1 MISRKPEI
9 RMIAVTFQKPGVHQY
24 PAAPDD
30 VQYLRAPHR
39 HLFKFKVKIQ
49 VWHDDREIEF
59 HQFLNWVEGLYS
71 GEQSLSLNNSSCE
84 MISDSLAAIIQSRY
98 PDRLLQIEVWE
109 DGECGSVSS
118 YSAMVDRDQE
128 GESESEKPME
138 KGEKVKE
145 WEELLSKDEDEN
157 LVPVKKSS
165 STKITPEAT
174 VVPAEKPERPK
185 KKSTVAIT
193 FSQLSPNEQ
202 LHLLLSQK
210 IEPSEVF
217 DISGLAIQTLI
228 DETCRRFK
236 MLKPLCKRE
245 EMCVGHSGG
254 KDSVLVRALADLAGF
269 GSLDTVHNP
278 KLEGSNAVHAHT
290 RELLYEM
297 ATFRPVM
304 HIPAHAMAKSG
315 YQLQIDGTRRQ
326 EATRTD
332 GRSTDIVC
340 NGQSMNRAQMPML
353 VPRGL
358 FDMTFFYPIV
368 EWTDAQVWA
377 AIAYLEI
384 PFSREYFNFDLQL
397 KNMKLV
403 CVHQWVLMTEY
414 PPHYSRCTKCGAT
427 K

>member
-145 WEELLSKDEDEN
+145 WDELLSKDEDEN

-193 FSQLSPNEQ
+193 FSQLSPNEP

-384 PFSREYFNFDLQL
+384 PFSREYLQF
-397 KNMKLV
+397 
-403 CVHQWVLMTEY
+403 
-414 PPHYSRCTKCGAT
+414 
-427 K
+427 

>member
-193 FSQLSPNEQ
+193 FSQLSPNEP

-228 DETCRRFK
+228 DETCSRFK

-315 YQLQIDGTRRQ
+315 YRLQIDGTRRQ

-353 VPRGL
+353 VSRGL

-384 PFSREYFNFDLQL
+384 PFSREYLQF
-397 KNMKLV
+397 
-403 CVHQWVLMTEY
+403 
-414 PPHYSRCTKCGAT
+414 
-427 K
+427 

>member
-202 LHLLLSQK
+202 LHLLLSQR

-236 MLKPLCKRE
+236 MLKPLCKME

-384 PFSREYFNFDLQL
+384 PFSREYLQF
-397 KNMKLV
+397 
-403 CVHQWVLMTEY
+403 
-414 PPHYSRCTKCGAT
+414 
-427 K
+427 

>member
-217 DISGLAIQTLI
+217 DISGIAIQTLI
-228 DETCRRFK
+228 GETCRRFK

-304 HIPAHAMAKSG
+304 HIPANAMAKSG
-315 YQLQIDGTRRQ
+315 YRLQIDGTRRQ

-340 NGQSMNRAQMPML
+340 NGQSVNRAQMPML
-353 VPRGL
+353 VSRGL

-384 PFSREYFNFDLQL
+384 PFSREYLQF
-397 KNMKLV
+397 
-403 CVHQWVLMTEY
+403 
-414 PPHYSRCTKCGAT
+414 
-427 K
+427 

>member
-228 DETCRRFK
+228 DETCSRFK
-236 MLKPLCKRE
+236 MLKPLCKME

-384 PFSREYFNFDLQL
+384 PFSREYLQF
-397 KNMKLV
+397 
-403 CVHQWVLMTEY
+403 
-414 PPHYSRCTKCGAT
+414 
-427 K
+427 

>member
-193 FSQLSPNEQ
+193 FSQLSPNEP

-236 MLKPLCKRE
+236 MLKPLCKME

-304 HIPAHAMAKSG
+304 HIPANAMAKSG
-315 YQLQIDGTRRQ
+315 YRLQIDGTRRQ

-340 NGQSMNRAQMPML
+340 NGQSVNRAQMPML

-384 PFSREYFNFDLQL
+384 PFSREYLQF
-397 KNMKLV
+397 
-403 CVHQWVLMTEY
+403 
-414 PPHYSRCTKCGAT
+414 
-427 K
+427 

>member
-118 YSAMVDRDQE
+118 YSAIVAPV
-128 GESESEKPME
+128 SEDEEPMK
-138 KGEKVKE
+138 KGEMVKE
-145 WEELLSKDEDEN
+145 WEELPSKDEDDD
-157 LVPVKKSS
+157 LAPVEKSLA
-165 STKITPEAT
+165 TQITPEAT

-217 DISGLAIQTLI
+217 DISDLAIQTLI

-236 MLKPLCKRE
+236 MLKPLCKME

-353 VPRGL
+353 VSRGL

-384 PFSREYFNFDLQL
+384 PFSREYLQF
-397 KNMKLV
+397 
-403 CVHQWVLMTEY
+403 
-414 PPHYSRCTKCGAT
+414 
-427 K
+427 

>member
-217 DISGLAIQTLI
+217 DISDLAIQTLI
-228 DETCRRFK
+228 DETCSRFK

-304 HIPAHAMAKSG
+304 HIPANAMAKSG
-315 YQLQIDGTRRQ
+315 YRLQIDGTRRQ

-384 PFSREYFNFDLQL
+384 PFSREYLQF
-397 KNMKLV
+397 
-403 CVHQWVLMTEY
+403 
-414 PPHYSRCTKCGAT
+414 
-427 K
+427 

>member
-384 PFSREYFNFDLQL
+384 PFSREYLNFDLQL

>member
-217 DISGLAIQTLI
+217 DISGIAIQTLI
-228 DETCRRFK
+228 GETCRRFK

-315 YQLQIDGTRRQ
+315 YRLQIDGTRRQ

-384 PFSREYFNFDLQL
+384 PFSREYLQF
-397 KNMKLV
+397 
-403 CVHQWVLMTEY
+403 
-414 PPHYSRCTKCGAT
+414 
-427 K
+427 

>member
-193 FSQLSPNEQ
+193 FSQLSPNEP

-236 MLKPLCKRE
+236 MLKPLCKME

-340 NGQSMNRAQMPML
+340 NGQSMNRAQMPMI

-368 EWTDAQVWA
+368 DWTDAQVWA

-384 PFSREYFNFDLQL
+384 PFSREYLQF
-397 KNMKLV
+397 
-403 CVHQWVLMTEY
+403 
-414 PPHYSRCTKCGAT
+414 
-427 K
+427 

>member
-193 FSQLSPNEQ
+193 FSQLSPNEP

-210 IEPSEVF
+210 IVPSEVF

-384 PFSREYFNFDLQL
+384 PFSREYSNFDLQL
-397 KNMKLV
+397 KNVKLV

>member
-193 FSQLSPNEQ
+193 FSQLSPNEP

-236 MLKPLCKRE
+236 MLKPLCKME

-377 AIAYLEI
+377 AIAYLDI
-384 PFSREYFNFDLQL
+384 PFSREYLQF
-397 KNMKLV
+397 
-403 CVHQWVLMTEY
+403 
-414 PPHYSRCTKCGAT
+414 
-427 K
+427 

>member
-217 DISGLAIQTLI
+217 DISGIAIQTLI
-228 DETCRRFK
+228 GETCRRFK
-236 MLKPLCKRE
+236 MLKPLCKME

-384 PFSREYFNFDLQL
+384 PFSREYLQF
-397 KNMKLV
+397 
-403 CVHQWVLMTEY
+403 
-414 PPHYSRCTKCGAT
+414 
-427 K
+427 

>member
-217 DISGLAIQTLI
+217 DISGIAIQTLI
-228 DETCRRFK
+228 GETCRRFK
-236 MLKPLCKRE
+236 MLKPLCKME

-340 NGQSMNRAQMPML
+340 NGQSVNRAQMPML
-353 VPRGL
+353 VSRGL

-377 AIAYLEI
+377 AIAYLDI
-384 PFSREYFNFDLQL
+384 PFSREYLQF
-397 KNMKLV
+397 
-403 CVHQWVLMTEY
+403 
-414 PPHYSRCTKCGAT
+414 
-427 K
+427 

>member
-193 FSQLSPNEQ
+193 FSQLSPNEPS
-202 LHLLLSQK
+202 HLLHSQK

-228 DETCRRFK
+228 DETCSRFK
-236 MLKPLCKRE
+236 MLKPLCKME

-384 PFSREYFNFDLQL
+384 PFSREYLQF
-397 KNMKLV
+397 
-403 CVHQWVLMTEY
+403 
-414 PPHYSRCTKCGAT
+414 
-427 K
+427 

>member
-193 FSQLSPNEQ
+193 FSQLSPNEP

-217 DISGLAIQTLI
+217 DISDLAIQTLI
-228 DETCRRFK
+228 DETCSRFK
-236 MLKPLCKRE
+236 MLKPLCKME

-384 PFSREYFNFDLQL
+384 PFSREYLQF
-397 KNMKLV
+397 
-403 CVHQWVLMTEY
+403 
-414 PPHYSRCTKCGAT
+414 
-427 K
+427 

>member
-210 IEPSEVF
+210 VEPSEVF
-217 DISGLAIQTLI
+217 DTSGLAIQTLI
-228 DETCRRFK
+228 DETCSRFK
-236 MLKPLCKRE
+236 MLKPLCKME

-304 HIPAHAMAKSG
+304 HIPANAMAKSG
-315 YQLQIDGTRRQ
+315 YRLQIDGTRRQ

-384 PFSREYFNFDLQL
+384 PFSREYLQF
-397 KNMKLV
+397 
-403 CVHQWVLMTEY
+403 
-414 PPHYSRCTKCGAT
+414 
-427 K
+427 

>member
-128 GESESEKPME
+128 GESESEKPIE

-217 DISGLAIQTLI
+217 DISGIAIQTLI

-236 MLKPLCKRE
+236 MLKPLCKME

-384 PFSREYFNFDLQL
+384 PFSREYLQF
-397 KNMKLV
+397 
-403 CVHQWVLMTEY
+403 
-414 PPHYSRCTKCGAT
+414 
-427 K
+427 

>member
-236 MLKPLCKRE
+236 MLKPLCKME

-304 HIPAHAMAKSG
+304 HIPANAMAKSG
-315 YQLQIDGTRRQ
+315 YRLQIDGTRRQ

-368 EWTDAQVWA
+368 DWTDAQVWA

-384 PFSREYFNFDLQL
+384 PFSREYLQF
-397 KNMKLV
+397 
-403 CVHQWVLMTEY
+403 
-414 PPHYSRCTKCGAT
+414 
-427 K
+427 

>member
-193 FSQLSPNEQ
+193 FSQLSPNEP

-236 MLKPLCKRE
+236 MLKPLCKME

-304 HIPAHAMAKSG
+304 HIPANAMAKSG
-315 YQLQIDGTRRQ
+315 YRLQIDGTRRQ

-384 PFSREYFNFDLQL
+384 PFSREYLQF
-397 KNMKLV
+397 
-403 CVHQWVLMTEY
+403 
-414 PPHYSRCTKCGAT
+414 
-427 K
+427 

>member
-118 YSAMVDRDQE
+118 YSAIVAPV
-128 GESESEKPME
+128 SEDEEPMK
-138 KGEKVKE
+138 KGEMVKE
-145 WEELLSKDEDEN
+145 WEELPSKDEDDD
-157 LVPVKKSS
+157 LAPVEKSLA
-165 STKITPEAT
+165 TQITPEAT

-236 MLKPLCKRE
+236 MLKPLCKME

-304 HIPAHAMAKSG
+304 HIPANAMAKSG
-315 YQLQIDGTRRQ
+315 YRLQIDGTRRQ

-368 EWTDAQVWA
+368 DWTDAQVWA

-384 PFSREYFNFDLQL
+384 PFSREYLQF
-397 KNMKLV
+397 
-403 CVHQWVLMTEY
+403 
-414 PPHYSRCTKCGAT
+414 
-427 K
+427 

>member
-217 DISGLAIQTLI
+217 DISDLAIQTLI

-236 MLKPLCKRE
+236 MLKPLCKME

-304 HIPAHAMAKSG
+304 HIQAHAMAKSS

-384 PFSREYFNFDLQL
+384 PFSREYLQF
-397 KNMKLV
+397 
-403 CVHQWVLMTEY
+403 
-414 PPHYSRCTKCGAT
+414 
-427 K
+427 

>member
-193 FSQLSPNEQ
+193 FSQLSPNEP

-228 DETCRRFK
+228 DETCRRFQ
-236 MLKPLCKRE
+236 MLKPLCKTK

-340 NGQSMNRAQMPML
+340 NGQSVNRAQMPML

-384 PFSREYFNFDLQL
+384 PFSREYLQF
-397 KNMKLV
+397 
-403 CVHQWVLMTEY
+403 
-414 PPHYSRCTKCGAT
+414 
-427 K
+427 

>member
-193 FSQLSPNEQ
+193 FSQLSPNEP

-217 DISGLAIQTLI
+217 DISDLAIQTLI

-236 MLKPLCKRE
+236 MLKPLCKME

-384 PFSREYFNFDLQL
+384 PFSREYLQF
-397 KNMKLV
+397 
-403 CVHQWVLMTEY
+403 
-414 PPHYSRCTKCGAT
+414 
-427 K
+427 

>member
-145 WEELLSKDEDEN
+145 WEELLSKDEDDD
-157 LVPVKKSS
+157 LAPVEKSLA
-165 STKITPEAT
+165 TQITPEAT

-193 FSQLSPNEQ
+193 FSQLSPNEPW
-202 LHLLLSQK
+202 HLLLSQK

-228 DETCRRFK
+228 DETCRRFQ
-236 MLKPLCKRE
+236 MLKPLCKME

-384 PFSREYFNFDLQL
+384 PFSREYLQF
-397 KNMKLV
+397 
-403 CVHQWVLMTEY
+403 
-414 PPHYSRCTKCGAT
+414 
-427 K
+427 

>member
-193 FSQLSPNEQ
+193 FSQLSRNEQ

-217 DISGLAIQTLI
+217 DISDLAIQTLI

-236 MLKPLCKRE
+236 MLKPLCKME

-315 YQLQIDGTRRQ
+315 YRLQIDGTRRQ

-384 PFSREYFNFDLQL
+384 PFSREYSNFDLQL

-414 PPHYSRCTKCGAT
+414 PPHYARCTKCGAT

>member
-193 FSQLSPNEQ
+193 FSQLSPNEPS
-202 LHLLLSQK
+202 HLLLSQK

-236 MLKPLCKRE
+236 MLKPLCKME

-304 HIPAHAMAKSG
+304 YIPARAMAKSG
-315 YQLQIDGTRRQ
+315 YRLQIDGTRRQ

-353 VPRGL
+353 VLRGL

-384 PFSREYFNFDLQL
+384 PFSREYLQF
-397 KNMKLV
+397 
-403 CVHQWVLMTEY
+403 
-414 PPHYSRCTKCGAT
+414 
-427 K
+427 

>member
-157 LVPVKKSS
+157 LVPVKKSP

-193 FSQLSPNEQ
+193 FSQLSPNEP

-236 MLKPLCKRE
+236 MLKPLCKME

-384 PFSREYFNFDLQL
+384 PFSREYLQF
-397 KNMKLV
+397 
-403 CVHQWVLMTEY
+403 
-414 PPHYSRCTKCGAT
+414 
-427 K
+427 

>member
-193 FSQLSPNEQ
+193 FSQLSPNEP

-368 EWTDAQVWA
+368 DWTDAQVWA

-384 PFSREYFNFDLQL
+384 PFSREYLQF
-397 KNMKLV
+397 
-403 CVHQWVLMTEY
+403 
-414 PPHYSRCTKCGAT
+414 
-427 K
+427 

>member
-193 FSQLSPNEQ
+193 FSQLSPNEP

-236 MLKPLCKRE
+236 MLKPLCKME

-368 EWTDAQVWA
+368 DWTDAQVWA

-384 PFSREYFNFDLQL
+384 PFSREYLHF
-397 KNMKLV
+397 
-403 CVHQWVLMTEY
+403 
-414 PPHYSRCTKCGAT
+414 
-427 K
+427 

>member
-353 VPRGL
+353 VSRGL

-384 PFSREYFNFDLQL
+384 PFSREYLQF
-397 KNMKLV
+397 
-403 CVHQWVLMTEY
+403 
-414 PPHYSRCTKCGAT
+414 
-427 K
+427 

>member
-304 HIPAHAMAKSG
+304 HIPANAMAKSG
-315 YQLQIDGTRRQ
+315 YRLQIDGTRRQ

-384 PFSREYFNFDLQL
+384 PFSREYLQF
-397 KNMKLV
+397 
-403 CVHQWVLMTEY
+403 
-414 PPHYSRCTKCGAT
+414 
-427 K
+427 

>member
-202 LHLLLSQK
+202 LNLLLSQK

-236 MLKPLCKRE
+236 MLKPLCKME

-384 PFSREYFNFDLQL
+384 PFSREYLQF
-397 KNMKLV
+397 
-403 CVHQWVLMTEY
+403 
-414 PPHYSRCTKCGAT
+414 
-427 K
+427 

>member
-193 FSQLSPNEQ
+193 FSQLSPNEP

-228 DETCRRFK
+228 DETCSRFK
-236 MLKPLCKRE
+236 MLKPLCKME

-340 NGQSMNRAQMPML
+340 NGQSINRAQMPML

-384 PFSREYFNFDLQL
+384 PFSREYLQF
-397 KNMKLV
+397 
-403 CVHQWVLMTEY
+403 
-414 PPHYSRCTKCGAT
+414 
-427 K
+427 

>member
-236 MLKPLCKRE
+236 MLKPLCKME

-368 EWTDAQVWA
+368 DWTDAQVWA

-384 PFSREYFNFDLQL
+384 PFSREYLQF
-397 KNMKLV
+397 
-403 CVHQWVLMTEY
+403 
-414 PPHYSRCTKCGAT
+414 
-427 K
+427 

>member
-217 DISGLAIQTLI
+217 DISGIAIQTLI

-340 NGQSMNRAQMPML
+340 NGQSVNRAQMPML

-384 PFSREYFNFDLQL
+384 PFSREYLQF
-397 KNMKLV
+397 
-403 CVHQWVLMTEY
+403 
-414 PPHYSRCTKCGAT
+414 
-427 K
+427 

>member
-118 YSAMVDRDQE
+118 YSAIVAPV
-128 GESESEKPME
+128 SEDEEPMK
-138 KGEKVKE
+138 KGKK
-145 WEELLSKDEDEN
+145 SKDEDFDDEDDD
-157 LVPVKKSS
+157 LVPVKKPP

-174 VVPAEKPERPK
+174 VVPVEKPERPK

-193 FSQLSPNEQ
+193 FSQLSPNEPS
-202 LHLLLSQK
+202 HLLHSQK

-217 DISGLAIQTLI
+217 DISGIAIQKLI

-236 MLKPLCKRE
+236 MLKPMCSVE

-368 EWTDAQVWA
+368 DWTDAQVWA

-384 PFSREYFNFDLQL
+384 PFSREYLQF
-397 KNMKLV
+397 
-403 CVHQWVLMTEY
+403 
-414 PPHYSRCTKCGAT
+414 
-427 K
+427 

>member
-1 MISRKPEI
+1 M
-9 RMIAVTFQKPGVHQY
+9 
-24 PAAPDD
+24 
-30 VQYLRAPHR
+30 
-39 HLFKFKVKIQ
+39 
-49 VWHDDREIEF
+49 
-59 HQFLNWVEGLYS
+59 
-71 GEQSLSLNNSSCE
+71 
-84 MISDSLAAIIQSRY
+84 
-98 PDRLLQIEVWE
+98 
-109 DGECGSVSS
+109 
-118 YSAMVDRDQE
+118 
-128 GESESEKPME
+128 
-138 KGEKVKE
+138 
-145 WEELLSKDEDEN
+145 
-157 LVPVKKSS
+157 KKSS

-193 FSQLSPNEQ
+193 FSQLSPNEP

-236 MLKPLCKRE
+236 MLKPLCKME

-368 EWTDAQVWA
+368 DWTDAQVWA

-384 PFSREYFNFDLQL
+384 PFSREYLQF
-397 KNMKLV
+397 
-403 CVHQWVLMTEY
+403 
-414 PPHYSRCTKCGAT
+414 
-427 K
+427 

>member
-157 LVPVKKSS
+157 LVPVKKSLA
-165 STKITPEAT
+165 TQITPEAT

-193 FSQLSPNEQ
+193 FSQLSPGEQ
-202 LHLLLSQK
+202 SHLLHSQK

-228 DETCRRFK
+228 DETCSRFK
-236 MLKPLCKRE
+236 MLKPLCKME

-304 HIPAHAMAKSG
+304 HIPANAMAKSG
-315 YQLQIDGTRRQ
+315 YRLQIDGTRRQ

-384 PFSREYFNFDLQL
+384 PFSREYLQF
-397 KNMKLV
+397 
-403 CVHQWVLMTEY
+403 
-414 PPHYSRCTKCGAT
+414 
-427 K
+427 